1 VAAICLFVLSI
12 QAVVVLPIS
21 GGVNQ
26 KTGERPAR
34 QEITKF
40 SNSGPQ
46 WDLYVLTMQA
56 IQEASQEEQLSWY
69 QVAGRQFQN
78 RDRRQIWRASST
90 TD

>member
-1 VAAICLFVLSI
+1 MRPLDFSLFVLVIFLSTVST
-12 QAVVVLPIS
+12 QAVVVLPVS

-34 QEITKF
+34 QEIIKF

-46 WDLYVLTMQA
+46 WDLYILTLQA

-69 QVAGRQFQN
+69 QVAGE
-78 RDRRQIWRASST
+78 WS
-90 TD
+90 